1 VAKKTSRRLDFEV
14 DTLSNSIK
22 HVATGASYDTRVI
35 RVYPSDAEHLSA
47 LPWQFDWLLET
58 RLDDREVF
66 ALTTLVSPEI
76 YQGLISISD
85 GADHIFMN
93 LLEAA
98 EFNKG
103 SKKQYAGVAG
113 NLVAYACHRSF
124 LSGFGGNL
132 VFFSKT
138 KLVEH
143 YEKSLGA
150 KRITDHRM
158 FIDSDAARKLVR
170 QYHKS
175 FDHNESTT
183 TR

>member
-1 VAKKTSRRLDFEV
+1 M
-14 DTLSNSIK
+14 
-22 HVATGASYDTRVI
+22 
-35 RVYPSDAEHLSA
+35 
-47 LPWQFDWLLET
+47 
-58 RLDDREVF
+58 DDREVF
-66 ALTTLVSPEI
+66 ALTMLENPAI
-76 YQGLISISD
+76 FQGLKSISERS
-85 GADHIFMN
+85 DHVFMN
-93 LLEAA
+93 LLESA
-98 EFNKG
+98 EFNVG

-124 LSGFGGNL
+124 LRGFGGNV

-175 FDHNESTT
+175 FNHDESTT